1 MFEASTLMPM
11 VMFGVIMGPAWL
23 VLSAMSNRN
32 SQAEERL
39 ERLGRPK
46 SLAEIDI
53 TKRESE
59 KRERFSGLKKT
70 VEDFG
75 SVLEP
80 HSELEKNSLK
90 IRLANAGFRSE
101 SAPAVFRGLRLAALA
116 MLGVPAFL
124 TALGMGIGTSKGM
137 MILGA
142 GVGL

>member
-1 MFEASTLMPM
+1 MFELSTMMPM
-11 VMFGVIMGPAWL
+11 VMFGVIMAATWL
-23 VLSAMSNRN
+23 VLTAVSNRN

-53 TKRESE
+53 SKRESE

-75 SVLEP
+75 AVLEP
-80 HSELEKNSLK
+80 NNELEKNSLK

-101 SAPAVFRGLRLAALA
+101 SAPAVFRGMRLAALA
-116 MLGVPAFL
+116 LIGVPALL
-124 TALGMGIGTSKGM
+124 TALSMGISTST
-137 MILGA
+137 
-142 GVGL
+142 